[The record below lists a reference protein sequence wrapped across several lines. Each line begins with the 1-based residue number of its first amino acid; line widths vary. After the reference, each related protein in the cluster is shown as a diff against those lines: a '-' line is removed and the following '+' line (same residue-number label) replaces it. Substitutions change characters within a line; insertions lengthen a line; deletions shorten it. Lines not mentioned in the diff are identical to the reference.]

1 MREYVTTIVWS
12 YATTAVVTGSL
23 APMRTRRVA
32 SVLFVLG
39 LVAGFTLVVTGAGPA
54 AAGSTERITDYRS
67 EVTIERDGAIV
78 VHETID
84 YDFGVV
90 PHHGIYRDVPVR
102 TRESGKSGYDRVY
115 PLTVQ
120 SVRASAGTAAQ
131 YTVEDSGGKQRIK
144 IGDPDTTITGAH
156 TYDITYRVRGALNPF
171 ADHDE
176 LVWNAVGT
184 DWSVP
189 IERASTV
196 VHAPAT
202 IERVGCAS
210 GPAGSTLPCDA
221 AASAGSDAV
230 FSKSGLAPYEG
241 MTFTVQLPKGA
252 VVPAPKPILEERFSI
267 TSAFRVTPAT
277 GGLAG
282 AMLLLLAG
290 LVVFLVWKFG
300 RDRRYAGSA
309 VDAAYGPGASGEGTA
324 PEVSAPR
331 REAETPVEFEPPD
344 GLRPGQLGTLIDFE
358 ANPLDVTATI
368 IDLAVRGYLKIEE
381 IDKAWYQRKHDWELT
396 KLPKEGELHRYERT
410 LYDGLF
416 KDGDEVKLSDLR
428 DKFAARMTKV
438 REQLMDDAMAK
449 GWFARKP
456 GTVKVLYVLLG
467 ILVVGI
473 GVAITIALAASTHAG
488 LLGIPVIVGG
498 ILVLVAARW
507 MPKRTA
513 KGYAVLRHAEGFK
526 RFIDE
531 SEKGRAE
538 FAERKNLFSEYLPYA
553 VVFGATK
560 KWAQAFADLGDEP
573 PDTSSWYLSQH
584 AFDYAVFGSAI
595 DGFAVTTSGTLT
607 SSPASTGSSGFSGG
621 GFSGGGGGGGGG
633 GSW

>member
-1 MREYVTTIVWS
+1 VPS
-12 YATTAVVTGSL
+12 VTGSL
-23 APMRTRRVA
+23 VHRMRVRRAPALLAIAIAVA
-32 SVLFVLG
+32 FVVG
-39 LVAGFTLVVTGAGPA
+39 VAGAGPA
-54 AAGSTERITDYRS
+54 AAGVTERITNYRS
-67 EVTIERDGAIV
+67 EVTIDPDGTIL
-78 VHETID
+78 VHEIID

-90 PHHGIYRDVPVR
+90 PHHGIYRGVPVR
-102 TRESGKSGYDRVY
+102 TDQSGRSGYDRVY
-115 PLTVQ
+115 PLTVE
-120 SVRASAGTAAQ
+120 SVKASAGTPAQ
-131 YTVEDSGGKQRIK
+131 YSVEQDGDDERIK
-144 IGDPDTTITGAH
+144 IGDPDTLITGEH
-156 TYDITYRVRGALNPF
+156 TYDITYRVRGALNAF
-171 ADHDE
+171 AAHDE

-189 IERASTV
+189 IERASAV
-196 VHAPAT
+196 VHAPAA
-202 IERVGCAS
+202 IERVGCNTGRYGA
-210 GPAGSTLPCDA
+210 AFPCA
-221 AASAGSDAV
+221 TAASAGADAI
-230 FSKSGLAPYEG
+230 FAMAPLAPYEG
-241 MTFTVQLPKGA
+241 MTFTIAIPKGA
-252 VVPAPKPILEERFSI
+252 VVPAPTSILEERFSV

-282 AMLLLLAG
+282 AMLAV
-290 LVVFLVWKFG
+290 LVGIVLFLVWKYG

-309 VDAAYGPGASGEGTA
+309 VDAAYGNDGG
-324 PEVSAPR
+324 PEVRAPL

-381 IDKAWYQRKHDWELT
+381 LDKAWYERKHDWRLT
-396 KLPKEGELHRYERT
+396 KLDNPGELHRYERT

-416 KDGDEVKLSDLR
+416 KDGDEVDLSDLQ
-428 DKFAARMTKV
+428 DKFAERMGKV
-438 REQLMDDAMAK
+438 REQLMDDAMKK

-456 GTVKVLYVLLG
+456 GTVKVLFG
-467 ILVVGI
+467 ILGLFVLAAGVGLT
-473 GVAITIALAASTHAG
+473 VLLAASTHAG
-488 LLGIPVIVGG
+488 LLGIPVIIGG
-498 ILVLVAARW
+498 ILLLIAARW
-507 MPKRTA
+507 MPHRTA

-531 SEKGRAE
+531 SEKRRAE

-560 KWAQAFADLGDEP
+560 KWAKAFADLGDEA

-584 AFDYAVFGSAI
+584 AFDYAVFSSAI
-595 DGFAVTTSGTLT
+595 DGFAVTSAGTLT
-607 SSPASTGSSGFSGG
+607 SSPASSSGSSGFSGG

>member
-1 MREYVTTIVWS
+1 MRVRRTL
-12 YATTAVVTGSL
+12 ALLLAVGCAL
-23 APMRTRRVA
+23 
-32 SVLFVLG
+32 LIG
-39 LVAGFTLVVTGAGPA
+39 VAGAGA
-54 AAGSTERITDYRS
+54 AAAAFDERITNYRS
-67 EVTIERDGAIV
+67 EVTIEPAGTIL

-90 PHHGIYRDVPVR
+90 PHHGIIRDVPVR
-102 TRESGKSGYDRVY
+102 TAQSGRSGYDRVY
-115 PLTVQ
+115 PLTVE
-120 SVRASAGTAAQ
+120 SVKASAGTPAQ
-131 YTVEDSGGKQRIK
+131 YTVEDAGDNRRIK
-144 IGDPDTTITGAH
+144 IGDPDKLIAGPH
-156 TYDITYRVRGALNPF
+156 TYDITYRVRAALNPF

-189 IERASTV
+189 IEQASAV

-202 IERVGCAS
+202 IQRVGCTT
-210 GPAGSTLPCDA
+210 GQYGSTLPCTT
-221 AASAGSDAV
+221 AASTGADAT
-230 FSKSGLAPYEG
+230 FTKAPLEPFEA
-241 MTFTVQLPKGA
+241 MTFTVAIPKGA
-252 VVPAPKPILEERFSI
+252 VVPSPKPILEERFSV

-282 AMLLLLAG
+282 AMLLLLVG
-290 LVVFLVWKFG
+290 IVVFLVWKFG

-309 VDAAYGPGASGEGTA
+309 VDAAYGTDGG
-324 PEVSAPR
+324 PEVRAPL
-331 REAETPVEFEPPD
+331 REAETPVEFVPPD

-381 IDKAWYQRKHDWELT
+381 LDKEWYQRKHDWKLT
-396 KLPKEGELHRYERT
+396 KLDKPGELHHYERT

-416 KDGDEVKLSDLR
+416 KDGDEVNLSDLH
-428 DKFAARMTKV
+428 DKFAERMSKV
-438 REQLMDDAMAK
+438 REQLLDDAMK
-449 GWFARKP
+449 QGWFARQP
-456 GTVKVLYVLLG
+456 GTVKVLFVLLG
-467 ILVVGI
+467 IFVVAVGI
-473 GVAITIALAASTHAG
+473 ALTVLLAVSTHAG
-488 LLGIPVIVGG
+488 LLGVPVIIGG
-498 ILVLVAARW
+498 ILLLIAARW
-507 MPKRTA
+507 MPHRTA

-531 SEKGRAE
+531 SEKRRAE

-553 VVFGATK
+553 VVFGATQ
-560 KWAQAFADLGDEP
+560 KWAKAFADLGDEP

-584 AFDYAVFGSAI
+584 AFDYGVFSSAI
-595 DGFAVTTSGTLT
+595 DGFAVTTAGTLT
-607 SSPASTGSSGFSGG
+607 SAPSSTGSSGFSGG